1 MFLSP
6 ERPGEKFRRV
16 SNWLA
21 HGWPCP
27 PSQSLCWGLGWGK
40 PALGRSRFDFPRV
53 ESGFLRASVQMLERL
68 SEKLGHLFHGSL
80 KVGGWG
86 GSGCSPH
93 NGFKGGKKNTRFSQ
107 DLLIQKSSD
116 SFYFRENGFLQP
128 LPQLLTITASHGNSS
143 RPTGCLKSR

>member
-1 MFLSP
+1 MGLL
-6 ERPGEKFRRV
+6 R
-16 SNWLA
+16 
-21 HGWPCP
+21 
-27 PSQSLCWGLGWGK
+27 WG
-40 PALGRSRFDFPRV
+40 
-53 ESGFLRASVQMLERL
+53 
-68 SEKLGHLFHGSL
+68 
-80 KVGGWG
+80 GGG